1 MIYFDNA
8 ATTAMYVES
17 AEILAN
23 YACNRFYNPSAL
35 YRKAAEITEDIKS
48 ARKDFASILYC
59 KADDIYFTASG
70 SESDNMAV
78 LGCNLRRGS
87 RVIISAVEHA
97 AVYNAAMSLANKGI
111 EICIAPVDEFGRID
125 IEKFTELL
133 DDRVGLVS
141 VMHVTNETGA
151 INDIDK
157 LSKLTKSIAPKAIFH
172 SDGVQALGK
181 VEINLLGS
189 DIDMYSFSA
198 HKFHGAKGVGGIYI
212 RKGIHITP
220 IVYGG
225 GQEKGLRSATE
236 NVGGIIASA
245 HALKKFVSQYDI
257 EKISRIN
264 QLIRE
269 GVKNIEPNIVFLTS
283 ENNASHHILTF
294 ALPNARGE
302 VLLHMLEDKG
312 IIVGTG
318 SACSSHKG
326 NKRIV
331 KALGVNPEYDMGV
344 IRLSFSDMTDM
355 SEADE
360 FIQEFEQVYTTFK
373 QYMRR

>member
-8 ATTAMYVES
+8 ATTAMYEES
-17 AEILAN
+17 AEILTD

-48 ARKDFASILYC
+48 ARKDFASILHC

-70 SESDNMAV
+70 SESDNMAI

-97 AVYNAAMSLANKGI
+97 AVYNAAMSLVNKGI
-111 EICIAPVDEFGRID
+111 EICIAPVDKFGRIEID
-125 IEKFTELL
+125 KFSELL
-133 DDRVGLVS
+133 DDKVGLVS

-157 LSKLTKSIAPKAIFH
+157 LCKLTKSIAPKAIFH

-189 DIDMYSFSA
+189 SIDLYSFSA
-198 HKFHGAKGVGGIYI
+198 HKFHGAKGVGGIFI

-269 GVKNIEPNIVFLTS
+269 RLKSIEPNILFLTS
-283 ENNASHHILTF
+283 ENNTSHHILTF

-326 NKRIV
+326 NKRIA
-331 KALGVNPEYDMGV
+331 KALGVNPEYVMGI
-344 IRLSFSDMTDM
+344 IRLSFSDMTDIG
-355 SEADE
+355 EANE

>member
-8 ATTAMYVES
+8 ATTAMYEES
-17 AEILAN
+17 AEILVK
-23 YACNRFYNPSAL
+23 YACKRFFNPSAL
-35 YRKAAEITEDIKS
+35 YRKATEINEDIKS
-48 ARKDFASILYC
+48 ARKEFASILHC

-70 SESDNMAV
+70 SESDNMAI
-78 LGCNLRRGS
+78 LGNNLRRGS

-97 AVYNAAMSLANKGI
+97 AVYNAAMSLVNKGV
-111 EICIAPVDEFGRID
+111 EIVLAPVDNYGMVD
-125 IEKFTELL
+125 IEKFTKLL
-133 DDRVGLVS
+133 DDNVSLVS
-141 VMHVTNETGA
+141 IMHVTNETGA

-157 LSKLTKSIAPKAIFH
+157 LSKLTKSVAPKAIFH

-189 DIDMYSFSA
+189 EIDMYSFSA

-225 GQEKGLRSATE
+225 GQEKGIRSATE

-245 HALKKFVSQYDI
+245 HALKRFVSRYDL
-257 EKISRIN
+257 EEISRISMV
-264 QLIRE
+264 IRE
-269 GVKNIEPNIVFLTS
+269 GLKSIEPKILFLTS
-283 ENNASHHILTF
+283 ESDASHHILTF

-326 NKRIV
+326 SKRIA
-331 KALGVNPEYDMGV
+331 KALGVNSEYDMGI
-344 IRLSFSDMTDM
+344 IRLSFSDMNDM
-355 SEADE
+355 NEANK
-360 FIQEFEQVYTTFK
+360 FIQEFDSVYNTFK

>member
-8 ATTAMYVES
+8 ATTAMYEES
-17 AEILAN
+17 AEILTD

-48 ARKDFASILYC
+48 ARKDFASILHC

-70 SESDNMAV
+70 SESDNMAI

-111 EICIAPVDEFGRID
+111 EICIAPVDKFGRID
-125 IEKFTELL
+125 IEKFTEVL
-133 DDRVGLVS
+133 DDKVGLVS

-157 LSKLTKSIAPKAIFH
+157 LCKLTKSVAPKAIFH

-181 VEINLLGS
+181 IEINLLGS
-189 DIDMYSFSA
+189 GIDMYSFSA
-198 HKFHGAKGVGGIYI
+198 HKFHGTKGVGGIYI

-257 EKISRIN
+257 EKISCIN

-269 GVKNIEPNIVFLTS
+269 SLKSIEPNILFLTS
-283 ENNASHHILTF
+283 ENDASRHILTF
-294 ALPNARGE
+294 ALPNTRGE

-326 NKRIV
+326 NKRIA
-331 KALGVNPEYDMGV
+331 KALGVNSEYDMGI

-355 SEADE
+355 SEANE
-360 FIQEFEQVYTTFK
+360 FIEKFEQVYSTFK